1 LKKGGNRVIIKGLA
15 VSPGIAIA
23 ESYVFQAKEKEK
35 EERIVKINQKDLD
48 NELHRL
54 QQAVVASKKQLQSLS
69 DKARNEIGKEQAE
82 IMEAHM
88 AFLDDPAFVGEMEN
102 LVSRECFQ
110 AESAVRQVT
119 TDFVHIFE
127 NLEDPYMRERAADVR
142 DVGNQLLRGL
152 RGQPMSDV
160 SSISQPVILI
170 ARDLAPSETIQLPKQ
185 YVKGILLTEGGPTSH
200 TAILAK
206 ALGIPAVVGVGDTL
220 FEHVH
225 NRDILIVDGTSG
237 EIHIRP
243 DDVTRNRYIEEMER
257 ERRHQD
263 QLDKMVLLP
272 AESLDGHRVEI
283 SGNIGGVAEV
293 DLVLE
298 NGAEGV
304 GLFRSEFL
312 FMDRESLPS
321 EEEQFAAYA
330 EVARKMKGKPVIIR
344 TLDIGGDKQ
353 LEYLDLPKEMNPF
366 LGWRAIRIGLSQPD
380 LFKTQ
385 VRAILRAGSHGKVLM
400 MFPMI
405 SHLEQVRKAKQLVEE
420 AKQELRSQRVAFDE
434 QLQIGVMIE
443 IPSACLIA
451 DSLAKEVD
459 FFSIG
464 TNDLVQYTLAVDR
477 MNDKV
482 SPLYTHFHP
491 AVLRLIKWVI
501 DASHANRIWTGMCG
515 EMAGDPVATELLLG
529 LGLDEFSASARSLPQ
544 LKHRIRSLTHEN
556 AKQTA
561 DKALSLPTAE
571 EVREFLQSR
580 M

>member
-1 LKKGGNRVIIKGLA
+1 MIIKGLA

-23 ESYVFQAKEKEK
+23 ESYVFQSMEKEK
-35 EERIVKINQKDLD
+35 QERIVKIDQEDVD
-48 NELHRL
+48 NEIERL
-54 QQAVVASKKQLQSLS
+54 KQAVSASKEQIQLLS
-69 DKARNEIGKEQAE
+69 DKARSEIGEEQAG

-102 LVSRECFQ
+102 LISGERFQ
-110 AESAVRQVT
+110 AESAVHKVT

-127 NLEDPYMRERAADVR
+127 HLEDPYMRERAADVR

-152 RGQPMSDV
+152 RGRHLSDV
-160 SSISQPVILI
+160 SLISRPVILV

-220 FEHVH
+220 YEHIH
-225 NRDILIVDGTSG
+225 NRDLLIIDGTSG

-243 DDVTRNRYIEEMER
+243 DEATQNRYIEEMDR
-257 ERRHQD
+257 ERRHQGE
-263 QLDKMVLLP
+263 LDKIVLLP
-272 AESLDGHRVEI
+272 AESLDGHRVELA
-283 SGNIGGVAEV
+283 GNIGGVAEV

-321 EEEQFAAYA
+321 EEEQFEAYA
-330 EVARKMKGKPVIIR
+330 EVARKMQGKPVIIR

-366 LGWRAIRIGLSQPD
+366 LGWRAIRIGLSRPD

-385 VRAILRAGSHGKVLM
+385 IRAILRAGSHGKVLM

-405 SHLEQVRKAKQLVEE
+405 SHLEQVKQAKQLVEE
-420 AKQELRSQRVAFDE
+420 AKQELRSQRIDFDE
-434 QLQIGVMIE
+434 RLQIGVMIE

-482 SPLYTHFHP
+482 SSLYTHFHP
-491 AVLRLIKWVI
+491 AVLRLIKLVI

-544 LKHRIRSLTHEN
+544 VKHRIRSLTYEN
-556 AKQTA
+556 AKKTA
-561 DKALSLPTAE
+561 DKALSLSTAE
-571 EVREFLQSR
+571 EIREFLQSR